1 MELLTLIAILAGP
14 AIGAKIAQR
23 MEDQRQKRQEKI
35 GILTEL
41 LRTSQGTARES
52 PEHVSA
58 LNLIRLVFHG
68 EKAVIDAYE
77 RYMRYLNDT
86 PPEEQEIEGV
96 ALKGQERFLDLLDAL
111 ASTLGYSFNKT
122 DLEKS
127 SYAPKGWQA
136 DSRAQR
142 ENMAL
147 QSALLR
153 GERPLWVAVVSPPA
167 QAEDSSTE
175 TPERP

>member
-1 MELLTLIAILAGP
+1 MELLTIIAIIAGP
-14 AIGAKIAQR
+14 IIGVRVAMR

-35 GILTEL
+35 GILVSL

-68 EKAVIDAYE
+68 EKAVIEAYE

-86 PPEEQEIEGV
+86 PPEEQEMEGI

-111 ASTLGYSFNKT
+111 ASALGYSFNKT

-127 SYAPKGWQA
+127 SYAPKGWLA
-136 DSRAQR
+136 DIRAQR
-142 ENMAL
+142 ENMGL
-147 QSALLR
+147 QSELLR
-153 GERPLWVAVVSPPA
+153 GKRPLWVAVLP
-167 QAEDSSTE
+167 QTEDSSAA
-175 TPERP
+175 PPVRP